1 MILHWLRI
9 SLRHAVRYKGY
20 TLIFVAGLALAMA
33 ASLLI
38 MLHVGEELSFERC
51 FPKADRIDRV
61 IREMYDPPGAVA
73 KVCPPLGR
81 TMQQL
86 LPGVEQWARFHPL
99 EERTWRWRS
108 AEKSVARLRID
119 GGYFVDPAALQM
131 FDLHFIAG
139 DPLRALAR
147 PDAVVLTA
155 ALARKCFP
163 GREPIGETLVDEATN
178 TAFTITGV
186 VEDLPAATHLRFSY
200 LLPME
205 TLFALLNQ
213 MGETGMDDNRFWDG
227 MYMYILRSP
236 GVTREQLEK
245 GVPDLTAANF
255 GGGGRSRSQILARTR
270 YRLQP
275 ITDIHLHSKLIQE
288 MGPNSDIAYVYIFS
302 AIAVLILLIAVA
314 NFINLST
321 ALAFKRMREIGV
333 KKVLGA
339 TRRNLIGQYLVEA
352 FGYILAA
359 GLLALLLV
367 QLAAPLY
374 SELAGRP
381 LPGNVLPSFAQI
393 GWGALAVLL
402 LTLLAGG
409 YPALYLARFRPAHTL
424 KGLHTP
430 FSASSYLRKGLVVFQ
445 FVISVLMIFG
455 TLVIHRQMDY
465 FHKQDL
471 GFDRVNVVAIPL
483 QGQLAQEIAVRGETL
498 KTEFR
503 KLAGV
508 RQVSLADNLP
518 GDGTD
523 FSLEPL
529 RLEGEPED
537 NRRPSFRWM
546 RVDEDFLS
554 TLGISLVAGR
564 GFGRMAP
571 NTTAFIV
578 NQTAANMLGRPDPV
592 GLRAVSPNT
601 KADIIGVVED
611 FKFAS
616 LHNQVEPL
624 VLHYQPARA
633 RYMLVKLQPGQAGP
647 ALASLRR
654 RMAEL
659 VPDHLFDYALL
670 DDKLNRLY
678 VAEDRIGRLFALFA
692 GLGIVIACLGLLG
705 LSAYSA
711 EVRTKEIGIRKVL
724 GATAGGIVWMLT
736 SEYCRWVMLASAV
749 ALAGGYYLMSRW
761 LEQFAYRTT
770 IDPGVFIATGLIAA
784 VTALAAVSGQALRAA
799 RSQPV
804 KALRYE

>member
-1 MILHWLRI
+1 MILHWLKI
-9 SLRHAVRYKGY
+9 SLRHALRYKGY
-20 TLIFVAGLALAMA
+20 TLIFVAGLALALA

-38 MLHVGEELSFERC
+38 MLHVGEELSYERC

-81 TMQQL
+81 TMQDL
-86 LPGVEQWARFHPL
+86 LPGVEQWTRFHPL
-99 EERTWRWRS
+99 DERIWSWRPAGKPAVRF
-108 AEKSVARLRID
+108 RNG

-139 DPLRALAR
+139 DPVRALAR
-147 PDAVVLTA
+147 PDAIVLTA
-155 ALARKCFP
+155 ALARKYFP
-163 GREPIGETLVDEATN
+163 EREPVGEALVDDDTN
-178 TAFTITGV
+178 TAFTVTGV

-205 TLFALLNQ
+205 TLFALLNR
-213 MGETGMDDNRFWDG
+213 MGEAGMEENRFWDG
-227 MYMYILRSP
+227 MYMYILRAP
-236 GVTREQLEK
+236 GVAREQLEA
-245 GVPDLTAANF
+245 GMPDLTVANF
-255 GGGGRSRSQILARTR
+255 SGGGRSRSLILSRTR

-275 ITDIHLHSKLIQE
+275 ITDIHLHSRMIQE

-302 AIAVLILLIAVA
+302 AAAGLILLIAVA

-321 ALAFKRMREIGV
+321 ALAFKREKDVGV

-339 TRRNLIGQYLVEA
+339 TRGNLIGQSLVET
-352 FGYILAA
+352 FGYIVAA

-367 QLAAPLY
+367 RLAAPLY
-374 SELAGRP
+374 AVLADRP
-381 LPGNVLPSFAQI
+381 LPAGFLPVSAQI
-393 GWGALAVLL
+393 GWGALAVIL

-409 YPALYLARFRPAHTL
+409 YPALYLARFQSARSL
-424 KGLHTP
+424 KEMRTP
-430 FSASSYLRKGLVVFQ
+430 FSTAALLRKGLVVFQ

-455 TLVIHRQMDY
+455 TLVIHRQLDY
-465 FHKQDL
+465 FHDREL
-471 GFDRVNVVAIPL
+471 GFDRVNVVAVPL
-483 QGQLAQEIAVRGETL
+483 QGSLQGEETVRGETL

-508 RQVSLADNLP
+508 RQVGLTDSLP
-518 GDGTD
+518 GDGTN
-523 FSLEPL
+523 FSLEPM

-564 GFGRMAP
+564 PFDRMPPAS
-571 NTTAFIV
+571 TAFIV
-578 NQTAANMLGRPDPV
+578 NRTAAKMLGRPDPS
-592 GLRAVSPNT
+592 GLRAVSPAA
-601 KADIIGVVED
+601 KADIVGVVED

-616 LHNQVEPL
+616 LHNPVEPL

-633 RYMLVKLQPGQAGP
+633 RYLLVKLQPGQAAP
-647 ALASLRR
+647 VLASMRR

-659 VPDHLFDYALL
+659 VPDQLFDYVLL
-670 DDKLNRLY
+670 DDTLNRLY
-678 VAEDRIGRLFALFA
+678 AAEDRIGRLFTLFT

-711 EVRTKEIGIRKVL
+711 EVRTKEIGIRKAL
-724 GATAGGIVWMLT
+724 GATAGGIVWMLVA
-736 SEYCRWVMLASAV
+736 EYCRWVLLASAV

-761 LEQFAYRTT
+761 LEQFAYRTS
-770 IDPGVFIATGLIAA
+770 IDPGVFIATGLLAA
-784 VTALAAVSGQALRAA
+784 GTALAAVSGQALRAA

-804 KALRYE
+804 RALRYE

>member
-1 MILHWLRI
+1 MILHWLKI
-9 SLRHAVRYKGY
+9 SIRHALRYKGY

-38 MLHVGEELSFERC
+38 MLHVGEELSYERC

-61 IREMYDPPGAVA
+61 VREMYDPPGAVA

-81 TMQQL
+81 AMQDL

-99 EERTWRWRS
+99 EERIWSWRPAGKPAVRF
-108 AEKSVARLRID
+108 RTG

-139 DPLRALAR
+139 DPARALAR
-147 PDAVVLTA
+147 PDAIVLTA
-155 ALARKCFP
+155 ALARKYFP
-163 GREPIGETLVDEATN
+163 EREPVGEALVDDETN
-178 TAFTITGV
+178 TAFTVTGV
-186 VEDLPAATHLRFSY
+186 VADLPAATHLRFSY

-205 TLFALLNQ
+205 TLFALLNR
-213 MGETGMDDNRFWDG
+213 MGEEGMEDNRFWDG
-227 MYMYILRSP
+227 MYMYILRAP
-236 GVTREQLEK
+236 GVSREQLEA
-245 GVPDLTAANF
+245 GMPDLTVSNF
-255 GGGGRSRSQILARTR
+255 SGGGRSRSLILSRTR

-275 ITDIHLHSKLIQE
+275 ITDIHLRSRMIQE

-302 AIAVLILLIAVA
+302 AAAGLILLIAVA
-314 NFINLST
+314 NFVNLST
-321 ALAFKRMREIGV
+321 ALAFKRMKEIGV

-339 TRRNLIGQYLVEA
+339 TRRNLVGQCLVET

-359 GLLALLLV
+359 GLLALLLTR
-367 QLAAPLY
+367 LAIPLY
-374 SELAGRP
+374 VEMTGRP
-381 LPGNVLPSFAQI
+381 LPAGILPVSGQV
-393 GWGALAVLL
+393 GWGALAALL

-409 YPALYLARFRPAHTL
+409 YPALHLARFRPAHMI
-424 KGLHTP
+424 KGMHTP
-430 FSASSYLRKGLVVFQ
+430 FSATTFLRKGLVVFQ

-455 TLVIHRQMDY
+455 TLVIHRQLDY
-465 FHKQDL
+465 FHERDL
-471 GFDRVNVVAIPL
+471 GFDRVNIVAVPL
-483 QGQLAQEIAVRGETL
+483 QGSLQQEFTVRGETL

-508 RQVSLADNLP
+508 RQVGLTDYLP
-518 GDGTD
+518 GDGTN

-529 RLEGEPED
+529 RLEGEPAD

-546 RVDEDFLS
+546 RVDEDFIP

-564 GFGRMAP
+564 KFDRMPP
-571 NTTAFIV
+571 NATAFIV
-578 NQTAANMLGRPDPV
+578 NQTAAKMLGRPDPS
-592 GLRAVSPNT
+592 GLRAVSPAG
-601 KADIIGVVED
+601 KAEIIGVVED
-611 FKFAS
+611 FQFAS
-616 LHNQVEPL
+616 LHNPVEPL

-633 RYMLVKLQPGQAGP
+633 RYLVAKLQPGQVGP
-647 ALASLRR
+647 ALASMRR

-659 VPDHLFDYALL
+659 VPDQLFDYVLL
-670 DDKLNRLY
+670 DDALNRLY
-678 VAEDRIGRLFALFA
+678 ASEDRFGRLFALFA
-692 GLGIVIACLGLLG
+692 GLGIVIACLGLFG

-724 GATAGGIVWMLT
+724 GATAGGIVWRLA
-736 SEYCRWVMLASAV
+736 SEYCRWVLLACAV

-761 LEQFAYRTT
+761 LEQFAYRTS
-770 IDPGVFIATGLIAA
+770 IDPGVFIATGLLAA
-784 VTALAAVSGQALRAA
+784 CTALAAVSGQALQAA

>member
-1 MILHWLRI
+1 
-9 SLRHAVRYKGY
+9 
-20 TLIFVAGLALAMA
+20 MA

-38 MLHVGEELSFERC
+38 MLHVGEELSYERC

-99 EERTWRWRS
+99 EERTWRWQPAGKPVVRF
-108 AEKSVARLRID
+108 RTG
-119 GGYFVDPAALQM
+119 GGYFVDPAALQI
-131 FDLHFIAG
+131 FDLRFIAG
-139 DPLRALAR
+139 DPVRALAR

-155 ALARKCFP
+155 ALARKYFP
-163 GREPIGETLVDEATN
+163 GRDPLKETLVDDATN

-205 TLFALLNQ
+205 TLFALLNK

-227 MYMYILRSP
+227 MYMYTLRSP
-236 GVTREQLEK
+236 GVTREQLEA
-245 GVPDLTAANF
+245 GMPDLTVANF
-255 GGGGRSRSQILARTR
+255 SGGGRSRSLILSRTR

-275 ITDIHLHSKLIQE
+275 ITDIHLRSRLIQE

-302 AIAVLILLIAVA
+302 AAAVLILLIAVA

-321 ALAFKRMREIGV
+321 ALAFKRMKEIGV

-339 TRRNLIGQYLVEA
+339 TRRNLIGQSLVEA

-367 QLAAPLY
+367 RLAAPLY
-374 SELAGRP
+374 AELAGRP
-381 LPGNVLPSFAQI
+381 LPAGILPAFAQI
-393 GWGALAVLL
+393 GWGALGVIL
-402 LTLLAGG
+402 LTLLAGS

-424 KGLHTP
+424 KGMHTP
-430 FSASSYLRKGLVVFQ
+430 LSPASFLRNGLVVFQ

-455 TLVIHRQMDY
+455 TLVIHRQLDY
-465 FHKQDL
+465 FHERDL
-471 GFDRVNVVAIPL
+471 GFDRVNVAAIPL
-483 QGQLAQEIAVRGETL
+483 QGQLEQEIAVRGPAL
-498 KTEFR
+498 KAEFR

-508 RQVSLADNLP
+508 QQVGLADNLP
-518 GDGTD
+518 GDGID

-529 RLEGEPED
+529 RLEGQPAD
-537 NRRPSFRWM
+537 NRLPSFRWM

-564 GFGRMAP
+564 PFDRMAP
-571 NTTAFIV
+571 NATAFIV
-578 NQTAANMLGRPDPV
+578 NRTAAKMLGRPDPS
-592 GLRAVSPNT
+592 GLRAVSPAA

-611 FKFAS
+611 FQFAS
-616 LHNQVEPL
+616 LHNQMEPL

-633 RYMLVKLQPGQAGP
+633 RYMLVKLQPGQVGP
-647 ALASLRR
+647 TLASMRR

-659 VPDHLFDYALL
+659 VPDQLFDYILL
-670 DDKLNRLY
+670 DDNLHRLY
-678 VAEDRIGRLFALFA
+678 VAEDRIGRIFALFA

-724 GATAGGIVWMLT
+724 GATAGGIVWMLA

-749 ALAGGYYLMSRW
+749 ALAAGYYLMSRW

-770 IDPGVFIATGLIAA
+770 IDPGVFVATGLLAA
-784 VTALAAVSGQALRAA
+784 CTALAAVSGQALRAA
-799 RSQPV
+799 RSRPV